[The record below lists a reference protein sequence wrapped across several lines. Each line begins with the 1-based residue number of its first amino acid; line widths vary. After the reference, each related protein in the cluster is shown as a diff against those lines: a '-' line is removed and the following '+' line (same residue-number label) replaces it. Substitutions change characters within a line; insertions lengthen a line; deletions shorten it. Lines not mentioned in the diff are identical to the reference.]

1 MAVMGEKAISEA
13 SNLQSGGSTGANLR
27 DARSTETLDLN
38 EATQLRCPLPKAT
51 NANARRQ
58 AATCA
63 DHAFPPRLIRLRD
76 APYFFGM
83 DKNRFNREVRP
94 LLSEIRI
101 GKQGR
106 AFDRL
111 EMEAAAE
118 DYKARNG
125 RPTANFERR
134 KLWDNANRQAS
145 PGVVGSGTSTK
156 TSSERAFAKALERAI
171 SRKP

>member
-1 MAVMGEKAISEA
+1 MQFDRNNI
-13 SNLQSGGSTGANLR
+13 
-27 DARSTETLDLN
+27 AR
-38 EATQLRCPLPKAT
+38 R
-51 NANARRQ
+51 ANAGTVKLGLNDPTY
-58 AATCA
+58 APLAPSKPETA
-63 DHAFPPRLIRLRD
+63 DTRTRHVIADCGDYVLMPRLIRLRD

-94 LLSEIRI
+94 LLTEIRI

-125 RPTANFERR
+125 RPTANLERR
-134 KLWDNANRQAS
+134 TLWDKANRQALS
-145 PGVVGSGTSTK
+145 SVVGSGTSIK

>member
-1 MAVMGEKAISEA
+1 MQFDRNNIASVANDRTVRAI
-13 SNLQSGGSTGANLR
+13 
-27 DARSTETLDLN
+27 DLN
-38 EATQLRCPLPKAT
+38 NATSAPFKPSTPEDAKALT
-51 NANARRQ
+51 GDGRIGYGG
-58 AATCA
+58 
-63 DHAFPPRLIRLRD
+63 HALVPRLIRLRD

-94 LLSEIRI
+94 LLTEIRI
-101 GKQGR
+101 GRQGR

-118 DYKARNG
+118 DYKARTG
-125 RPTANFERR
+125 RPTANLEGRR
-134 KLWDNANRQAS
+134 LWDKANRQAS
-145 PGVVGSGTSTK
+145 PSVVRSGISIK